1 MKIGLLELFLKMNMK
16 GSSMGKHKEL
26 RKSIL
31 ELLHEVSPR
40 VSFQKAKNTQ
50 YPYVIFDLERIN
62 IEEKSVYQ
70 LEINIY
76 DNGDSTAVI
85 EDLADDI
92 EELLN
97 RTVLN
102 NEYHTINFYI
112 NKRNNLIEEDKDK
125 KRIRLLID
133 LNYYGRS

>member
-1 MKIGLLELFLKMNMK
+1 MIWRWVD
-16 GSSMGKHKEL
+16 GKHKEL

-31 ELLHEVSPR
+31 NLLNEVSSR
-40 VSFQKAKNTQ
+40 VSFQKAKNTE
-50 YPYVIFDLERIN
+50 YPYIVFDLERIN
-62 IEEKSVYQ
+62 IEEKVYIS
-70 LEINIY
+70 LKLLVWA
-76 DNGDSTAVI
+76 GDSRATL
-85 EDLADDI
+85 EDLADEV

-97 RTVLN
+97 RTVLK